1 MGVPVKISVN
11 MSTLKKLPAI
21 QESENKSS
29 TSEKKEEQQQEQP
42 KTRKSTSKNKRP
54 TNFSIPK
61 FKRTSTINQKSR
73 ASTNHKVDY
82 NSHAPEHNKHYFSCA
97 CDIRINERIR
107 KQRIEFSNDL
117 HDIVVCM
124 PSALDAL
131 KFEVLVG
138 SKIDPVARTT
148 DDQLENRER
157 ESMTIQQQDRVEA
170 LMSDER
176 DLSISRT

>member
-1 MGVPVKISVN
+1 MG
-11 MSTLKKLPAI
+11 ST
-21 QESENKSS
+21 N
-29 TSEKKEEQQQEQP
+29 
-42 KTRKSTSKNKRP
+42 KNKRP

-82 NSHAPEHNKHYFSCA
+82 SHAPEHNKHYFSCA

-138 SKIDPVARTT
+138 SKIDPKASSIER
-148 DDQLENRER
+148 QLAETQRMMSVEQ
-157 ESMTIQQQDRVEA
+157 EDR
-170 LMSDER
+170 
-176 DLSISRT
+176 